1 MSENPRMLYSNM
13 NKKGNRQKEIGPFKI
28 DNNLI
33 YDSKEI
39 CNSLKGTYDS
49 FFSEKSDNENEEL
62 FNDFDED
69 DLCDI
74 EFEEKDI
81 ENAIKDLEENSTA
94 GPDGLPAIFLK
105 KTKKTISKP
114 LAILLRKS
122 LDEGKIPEILKLAIY
137 KGGSKQQPENYRP
150 ISLTSQV
157 MKVFERVVKKKE

>member
-1 MSENPRMLYSNM
+1 M
-13 NKKGNRQKEIGPFKI
+13 
-28 DNNLI
+28 I

-105 KTKKTISKP
+105 KTKKQYQNPWQYCS
-114 LAILLRKS
+114 
-122 LDEGKIPEILKLAIY
+122 
-137 KGGSKQQPENYRP
+137 
-150 ISLTSQV
+150 
-157 MKVFERVVKKKE
+157 ERVWMKERFPKFLNWHILPLSTKVDLNNNQKITDLLI